1 MVIMPKRKAKRGA
14 KAPRRHARVGGRGP
28 SRAGSKALEALRRTQ
43 QINEIVQ
50 RGGVENQALL
60 YSGVE
65 SRPEEET
72 HISALLES
80 EEAPESTPSK
90 KKKKSKK

>member
-1 MVIMPKRKAKRGA
+1 MPKGKTNRA
-14 KAPRRHARVGGRGP
+14 KAPKKA
-28 SRAGSKALEALRRTQ
+28 RAGRTSKAGAKALEALRRTQ
-43 QINEIVQ
+43 QINDIMQ

-80 EEAPESTPSK
+80 EETPSSTTEK
-90 KKKKSKK
+90 KKKKAKK